1 MKPKAKL
8 FLKCLPLPD
17 RRVFRLPAAVL
28 CIFLLTASPVLA
40 DPVTIHQVVQ
50 TLTSSQG
57 TLDLRLKSMVAQDP
71 VKGPQQ
77 SGLRNDTQQTQSQGG
92 TKSDSVAPGVTVTD
106 GQQIGVEAI
115 TDGEVEGSICDCGD
129 IPPIIAGGFP
139 KWPFFLLGAIP
150 LAFIDTDNE
159 EKPTPTPTPIPS
171 PTQFSLPTPTPTPT
185 PAVPEPASLFLL
197 GTGLAAACAGLRR
210 RRANTKTAEQTETE
224 GGE

>member
-1 MKPKAKL
+1 
-8 FLKCLPLPD
+8 
-17 RRVFRLPAAVL
+17 
-28 CIFLLTASPVLA
+28 
-40 DPVTIHQVVQ
+40 
-50 TLTSSQG
+50 
-57 TLDLRLKSMVAQDP
+57 MVAQDP